1 MKPPPLAKLS
11 WIQRLGL
18 AIASTVVVVL
28 GFAVASVLFI
38 VLLLM
43 GLVVGGWL
51 WWRLR
56 RLARQMAP
64 APPDFIDGEYT
75 VESERPVLEDHRAS
89 PVEVTERPS
98 ATSRRM
104 P

>member
-1 MKPPPLAKLS
+1 MKPPSLAKLS
-11 WIQRLGL
+11 WFQRLGL
-18 AIASTVVVVL
+18 AIASAVVVVL

-64 APPDFIDGEYT
+64 PPSDFIDGEYT
-75 VESERPVLEDHRAS
+75 VESERPALEDHRAS
-89 PVEVTERPS
+89 SAEVAERTS
-98 ATSRRM
+98 ATPRRT

>member
-1 MKPPPLAKLS
+1 MKSPSLAKLS
-11 WIQRLGL
+11 WFQRLGL
-18 AIASTVVVVL
+18 AIASAVVVVL

-38 VLLLM
+38 VLLLT

-56 RLARQMAP
+56 RLARQMSP
-64 APPDFIDGEYT
+64 ATSDFIDGEYT
-75 VESERPVLEDHRAS
+75 VESERPVLEDRAS
-89 PVEVTERPS
+89 SAEVAERTS
-98 ATSRRM
+98 ATPRRT